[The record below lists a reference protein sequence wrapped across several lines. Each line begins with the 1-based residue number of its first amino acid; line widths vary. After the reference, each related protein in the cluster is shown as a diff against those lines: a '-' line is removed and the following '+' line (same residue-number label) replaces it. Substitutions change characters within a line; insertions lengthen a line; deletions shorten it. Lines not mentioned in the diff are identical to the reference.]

1 MFGPRPVTRKLGS
14 MADDTCRSL
23 HQHKPLTFPN
33 NSKSFSSPEN
43 LSATYPIRAVT
54 VSISSLLP
62 DFFSSFPRSSTAF
75 ISFLISS
82 SFCNFWFALDFCH
95 NTHRRFSKITQWA
108 IWRRSLW
115 TKYVKH
121 LVKNR
126 KCYILSFQQN
136 HWTQILIT
144 IDLKQRTWSGCS
156 SPAMVGHLALSLNLN
171 EDYVW

>member
-1 MFGPRPVTRKLGS
+1 MKANIAWISKENETQGEFVSTIVFGVGFIDTETVLSVSRMFGPRPVTRKLGS
-14 MADDTCRSL
+14 MSDDTCRSL

-43 LSATYPIRAVT
+43 LSETYPIRAVT

-62 DFFSSFPRSSTAF
+62 DFFSGFPRSSTAF
-75 ISFLISS
+75 TSFLISS

-115 TKYVKH
+115 TF
-121 LVKNR
+121 
-126 KCYILSFQQN
+126 S
-136 HWTQILIT
+136 
-144 IDLKQRTWSGCS
+144 
-156 SPAMVGHLALSLNLN
+156 
-171 EDYVW
+171 